1 MDTVTPAKGDWGAI
15 VTFTM
20 RKQDNTLLSL
30 ETASAVKAHITKPDG
45 TTAVLNGSVVGDGTA
60 GQFTVTIA
68 EGTFSDS
75 GEYIVEPEIEYANGE
90 FVGTVYRFVVRPS
103 ARS

>member
-20 RKQDNTLLSL
+20 YRQDGAILSL
-30 ETASAVKAHITKPDG
+30 ETASAVKCHITKPDG
-45 TTAVLNGSVVGDGTA
+45 ETTILVGSIVGDGTA
-60 GQFTVTIA
+60 GQFTVTIVQ
-68 EGTFSDS
+68 GTFSQS
-75 GEYIVEPEIEYANGE
+75 GEYVAEPEVEFANGE